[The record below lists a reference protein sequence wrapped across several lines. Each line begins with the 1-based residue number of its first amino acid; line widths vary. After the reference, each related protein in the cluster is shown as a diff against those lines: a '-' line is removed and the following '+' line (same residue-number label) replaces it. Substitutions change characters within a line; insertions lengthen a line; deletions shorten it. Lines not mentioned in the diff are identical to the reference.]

1 MLTHTQSSEGAMA
14 HCYLFQRTNLLY
26 LPKHVRNIRSSFQ
39 FSGVIFISN
48 VRDSNIIIIHT
59 DENDYNF
66 EFDSR
71 IVNFSTCVRCVCVVF
86 FVTLNM
92 FFPLAKTQLAWQIR
106 FNSYVLFLSLCPTLS
121 APHKY
126 TIMHAILLMLPI
138 LLRKKNRF
146 NYFI

>member
-1 MLTHTQSSEGAMA
+1 MA

-71 IVNFSTCVRCVCVVF
+71 IVNFYTCVRCVCGVF
-86 FVTLNM
+86 CHSEYVFSSSENPTS
-92 FFPLAKTQLAWQIR
+92 LA
-106 FNSYVLFLSLCPTLS
+106 NS
-121 APHKY
+121 
-126 TIMHAILLMLPI
+126 IQ
-138 LLRKKNRF
+138 
-146 NYFI
+146 